1 MRGFGRIFQRKG
13 SSALWVSYYRRG
25 KELRESS
32 KSDNPK
38 VAGNL
43 LKQRLKEVGA
53 EQLGL
58 RPFVGPKADRIIM
71 NELFDALVEDY
82 KIRRKATIDF
92 TSHLK
97 PVRGYFDDLRARDV
111 TEEVIDKF
119 ISECLDNGKSPATID
134 RETQLL
140 GQAFRLAVSR
150 KRLVMAPKVRRLG
163 GGQVRQDFFERPEF
177 EALVASLSE
186 DLQDFTRFAFLSG
199 WRKGEIASLKRADVD
214 IHGRIIR
221 LRREHSKNGEPR
233 KLALEGELWEI
244 IQRRLHGGETIS
256 ETGVTVNPLVF
267 HRADGSPVQDIRKAW
282 ASGCKAAGIPERE
295 VKRGDK
301 IQRLPGKLFHGLRRT
316 CARNLI
322 RSGVSESVAMQVT
335 GHRTRSM
342 FQRYN
347 ISTEADLRDAVKKAD
362 LYVQSLPAKTEHG
375 QKTDN

>member
-1 MRGFGRIFQRKG
+1 MRGFGRTFRRKG
-13 SSALWVSYYRRG
+13 SSAIWVAYYRRG
-25 KELRESS
+25 EEVRESS

-38 VAGNL
+38 VAEKL

-58 RPFVGPKADRIIM
+58 RPFVGPKADRITM
-71 NELFDALVEDY
+71 SELLDALVEDFR
-82 KIRRKATIDF
+82 IRGKKTIDF

-97 PVRGYFDDLRARDV
+97 PIRAYFHDMRAVDV
-111 TEEVIDKF
+111 TEAVIDKF
-119 ISECLDNGKSPATID
+119 ISECLDKGKSPATVD

-140 GQAFRLAVSR
+140 GQAFRLAVAR
-150 KRLVMAPKVRRLG
+150 KRLAMAPTVRRLG
-163 GGQVRQDFFERPEF
+163 GGQVRQDFFERPQF
-177 EALVASLSE
+177 EAMVMHLPA
-186 DLQDFTRFAFLSG
+186 DLQDFCRFAFLSG
-199 WRKGEIASLKRADVD
+199 WRKGEIASLQRADVD
-214 IHGRIIR
+214 VPGRIIR

-244 IQRRLHGGETIS
+244 VQRRLKGGETIK

-267 HRADGSPVQDIRKAW
+267 HRVDGSPVQDIRKAW
-282 ASGCKAAGIPERE
+282 GTACRLAGIPERE
-295 VKRGDK
+295 ITKGDTVR
-301 IQRLPGKLFHGLRRT
+301 RLPGKLFHGLRRT

-347 ISTEADLRDAVKKAD
+347 ISTEADLRDAIKKAD
-362 LYVQSLPAKTEHG
+362 MYVQSLPATREHG
-375 QKTDN
+375 QNTDS